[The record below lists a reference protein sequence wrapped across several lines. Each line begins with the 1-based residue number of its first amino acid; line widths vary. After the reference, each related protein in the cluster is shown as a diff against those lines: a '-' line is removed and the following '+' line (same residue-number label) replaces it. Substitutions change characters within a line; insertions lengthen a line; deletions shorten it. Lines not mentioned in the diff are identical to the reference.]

1 MSKALVDKH
10 LKKFE
15 FGQRS
20 ILQNLR
26 EMISDELPMAA
37 FDIVTN
43 I

>member
-15 FGQRS
+15 IGQKA

-26 EMISDELPMAA
+26 EMFRLALA
-37 FDIVTN
+37 
-43 I
+43 